1 MRSQVERFVE
11 TTESEERLIDDM
23 LAGLPEGERR
33 SLAEA
38 VLGRTLP
45 LVRRI
50 VTSVSADKL
59 KESLT
64 APTDVGTLSRLL
76 AEAAAQTE
84 VKSLDPLAEA
94 FARGAQ
100 AKEALLRDA
109 GGAWTAE
116 EVATHLH
123 ISRQAVNKRRKA
135 GTLLAVEAGT
145 NFLYPRA
152 QFTET
157 GVLPHLPDVLRAIDT
172 DSGWMKLQVLLTHTL
187 STSPDRADAPPETLF
202 EALRRGRVHDALHAA
217 RSWGS

>member
-1 MRSQVERFVE
+1 MRCSAV
-11 TTESEERLIDDM
+11 DDL

-45 LVRRI
+45 LLRRI
-50 VTSVSADKL
+50 VTTASADQL
-59 KESLT
+59 KESLA
-64 APTDVGTLSRLL
+64 APTDAGALSRLL
-76 AEAAAQTE
+76 AEAAAQPE
-84 VKSLDPLAEA
+84 VRELDPLAEA

-100 AKEALLRDA
+100 AKEALLREA
-109 GGAWTAE
+109 GGAWTAD
-116 EVATHLH
+116 EVARHLH

-135 GTLLAVEAGT
+135 GTLLAVEAGM

-187 STSPDRADAPPETLF
+187 STSPDRADAPPETIF
-202 EALRRGRVHDALHAA
+202 AALRHGRVADALHAA
-217 RSWGS
+217 QAWGT